1 MPKLNMQ
8 AITDALSCP
17 KKSCKCHHQSSNG
30 KILTHC
36 PAHDD
41 QNPSL
46 CLEETQAGKIL
57 VHCFSGCSQLDVI
70 AALQVKGLWLGRQG
84 GGGVVIPTESTA
96 TVQPSLGC
104 TIQQYSEAKLLPID
118 FLKTLGLSDISSMGN
133 PAVRIPYLN
142 EEGNEEAIRFRVA
155 LTGDNRFRWK
165 SGAKPCLYGLS
176 RLSEAHSAAHITICE
191 GESDVQTLW
200 YNGFPSLGIPGAS
213 NWREDR
219 DALFLDRI
227 PTIYVVVEADQ
238 GGQAILRHIDSSR
251 IRDRVWLVNLGI
263 HKDPSDLYLADPEH
277 FKWWW
282 NVALTESIPWAQY
295 VAQKVQAK
303 TQEAWTICETL
314 AQKPDIL
321 RCFVEDLCDYGVV
334 GEERAAK
341 LLYLSLTSRFL
352 ERPVSVVVKG
362 PSACG
367 KSYLVDSILKFFPGS
382 ATYVL
387 SAMSERALAY
397 STEPLSHRH
406 LVLYE
411 TAGLQGDFASYL
423 VRSLL
428 SEGRIRYETVEK
440 TNAGLRPRLI
450 EREGP
455 TGLIVTTTAVKLHPE
470 NETRL
475 LSVPVTDTAEQTR
488 SILSALAFDRH
499 GEQIQFEPWHALQQ
513 WLDGSEHRV
522 HIPYASDMATLVPPV
537 ATRIRRD
544 FEVILNLIRS
554 HALLHQATRERD
566 SKGRIIAT
574 FDDYAL
580 VRELVADLVSD
591 GIEAAVSAT
600 VRETVVAVQ
609 DIITGSQ
616 GEVTVMQVASRINLD
631 KSAAYRRVRVAI
643 DRGFLKNL
651 EDRRGRPARLTLGD
665 PMPEDLE
672 ILPKPER
679 LRGCMVAV
687 KTEGIEAP
695 PSPLVVVG
703 HGSSIDNQDVLEV

>member
-1 MPKLNMQ
+1 
-8 AITDALSCP
+8 
-17 KKSCKCHHQSSNG
+17 
-30 KILTHC
+30 
-36 PAHDD
+36 
-41 QNPSL
+41 
-46 CLEETQAGKIL
+46 
-57 VHCFSGCSQLDVI
+57 
-70 AALQVKGLWLGRQG
+70 
-84 GGGVVIPTESTA
+84 
-96 TVQPSLGC
+96 
-104 TIQQYSEAKLLPID
+104 
-118 FLKTLGLSDISSMGN
+118 
-133 PAVRIPYLN
+133 
-142 EEGNEEAIRFRVA
+142 
-155 LTGDNRFRWK
+155 
-165 SGAKPCLYGLS
+165 
-176 RLSEAHSAAHITICE
+176 
-191 GESDVQTLW
+191 
-200 YNGFPSLGIPGAS
+200 
-213 NWREDR
+213 
-219 DALFLDRI
+219 
-227 PTIYVVVEADQ
+227 
-238 GGQAILRHIDSSR
+238 
-251 IRDRVWLVNLGI
+251 
-263 HKDPSDLYLADPEH
+263 
-277 FKWWW
+277 
-282 NVALTESIPWAQY
+282 
-295 VAQKVQAK
+295 
-303 TQEAWTICETL
+303 
-314 AQKPDIL
+314 
-321 RCFVEDLCDYGVV
+321 
-334 GEERAAK
+334 
-341 LLYLSLTSRFL
+341 
-352 ERPVSVVVKG
+352 
-362 PSACG
+362 
-367 KSYLVDSILKFFPGS
+367 
-382 ATYVL
+382 
-387 SAMSERALAY
+387 MSERALAY

-428 SEGRIRYETVEK
+428 SEGRVRYETVEK

-488 SILSALAFDRH
+488 IILSALAVDRH

-537 ATRIRRD
+537 TTRLRRD

-679 LRGCMVAV
+679 LRGCMVAL
-687 KTEGIEAP
+687 KTEGVEDP
-695 PSPLVVVG
+695 PSPLVGVG
-703 HGSSIDNQDVLEV
+703 DRRSILNYDVLEV